1 MDRPDARASQHP
13 AERHP
18 FWGVPESLAE
28 AEEWRKAVH
37 LRYRDIERDI
47 AIGKR
52 GPIRDNNGFLLPAE
66 AYPQWREERLFKKD
80 KVLSRLHWL
89 SDWIRSERE
98 RLGLPGKG
106 ARKPNV
112 AVDAMHAAARR
123 FGTLECFL
131 AMFRVWLDVDDDEQE
146 EIDMAW
152 SSLMDAFDRLESEE
166 AA

>member
-1 MDRPDARASQHP
+1 MDRPDVRASQHP

-47 AIGKR
+47 AIGKH
-52 GPIRDNNGFLLPAE
+52 GPIRDNNGILLPAE
-66 AYPQWREERLFKKD
+66 TYPQWREERLFKKD

-89 SDWIRSERE
+89 TDWIRSERE

-106 ARKPNV
+106 ARKPN
-112 AVDAMHAAARR
+112 ATLDAMHAAARR
-123 FGTLECFL
+123 FGILERFV
-131 AMFRVWLDVDDDEQE
+131 AAFRVWLDVEDDGQE
-146 EIDMAW
+146 EIDTAW
-152 SSLMDAFDRLESEE
+152 ESLMAAYERLESED